1 MPTNKSA
8 KRRVRQNAASRMR
21 NRGDKSALKTQIKKL
36 VSAVENKNFEE
47 AEKHFSLTTKR
58 LDRLASKNIIHK
70 NTASRKK
77 SRLAKMLN
85 KQKAVKS

>member
-1 MPTNKSA
+1 MPTSKSA
-8 KRRVRQNAASRMR
+8 KRRVRQNAVHRMR
-21 NRGDKSALKTQIKKL
+21 NRGDKSALKTQIKRL
-36 VSAVENKNFEE
+36 ISSVENKNFEE

-77 SRLAKMLN
+77 SRLARMLN
-85 KQKAVKS
+85 KQKAAKS

>member
-8 KRRVRQNAASRMR
+8 KRRVRQNAVGRMR

-70 NTASRKK
+70 NAASRKK

-85 KQKAVKS
+85 KQKAAKS

>member
-8 KRRVRQNAASRMR
+8 KRRVRQNAVCRMI
-21 NRGDKSALKTQIKKL
+21 NRGDKSALKTQIKRL
-36 VSAVENKNFEE
+36 ASAVENKNFEE

-58 LDRLASKNIIHK
+58 LDKLASKNIIHK
-70 NTASRKK
+70 KTASRKK

-85 KQKAVKS
+85 KQKADKS

>member
-1 MPTNKSA
+1 MPTSKSA
-8 KRRVRQNAASRMR
+8 KRRVRQNAVRRMR
-21 NRGDKSALKTQIKKL
+21 NRGDKSALKTQIKRL
-36 VSAVENKNFEE
+36 ISSVENKNFEE

-85 KQKAVKS
+85 KQKAAKS